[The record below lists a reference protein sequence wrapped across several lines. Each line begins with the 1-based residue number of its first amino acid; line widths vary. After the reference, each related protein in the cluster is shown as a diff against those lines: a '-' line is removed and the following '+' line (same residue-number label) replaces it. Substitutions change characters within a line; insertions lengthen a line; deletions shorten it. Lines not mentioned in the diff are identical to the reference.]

1 MPWRGPGFEGELPS
15 LGWALLEWW
24 TEFLPSP
31 RAPAEPLVF
40 TDEQA
45 RQLVEWFTIDVAS
58 GRFIHRRGCSRRA
71 KGWGKSPLEAA
82 KAIAELAGP
91 VRFDGWDRDDYR
103 LTRTEIEGCLSRL
116 ARRDVEDIT
125 FAQAQVRNFARH
137 QREALRDV
145 ETRALAAIRD
155 WNEVIWAITTRMD
168 PVRDTTLVDHTPID
182 YLDFASPT
190 SGLGGKMGLDATS
203 KWPGE
208 TPGAPSTKGCDFREH
223 DGAK

>member
-45 RQLVEWFTIDVAS
+45 RPLVEWFTIEVAS

-82 KAIAELAGP
+82 KAIAELSGP
-91 VRFDGWDRDDYR
+91 VRFDGWDARGEPGGRPWGVQGDPSAWV
-103 LTRTEIEGCLSRL
+103 EI
-116 ARRDVEDIT
+116 
-125 FAQAQVRNFARH
+125 
-137 QREALRDV
+137 
-145 ETRALAAIRD
+145 AA
-155 WNEVIWAITTRMD
+155 VA
-168 PVRDTTLVDHTPID
+168 
-182 YLDFASPT
+182 
-190 SGLGGKMGLDATS
+190 
-203 KWPGE
+203 
-208 TPGAPSTKGCDFREH
+208 
-223 DGAK
+223 